1 MGLNL
6 TINRL
11 FVSFRSK
18 AYYKSIVTWIDDK
31 DVPLCPNCGKTFNI
45 LFRKHH
51 CRLCG
56 AVMCSKCSQ
65 FISFQLA
72 KQLTDPD
79 SFLKKSSQQ
88 VDYSS
93 TDEFKLRR
101 ADSLNSLSSYVPDGQ
116 ALKSSFN
123 KLNLNGKSNKQHVN
137 LDSAFLRLCQNCGLN
152 LERKYKFLKNKIGNP
167 AFTSLYDVSL
177 LILIA
182 LGFLFLFCSY
192 RLKS

>member
-1 MGLNL
+1 M
-6 TINRL
+6 
-11 FVSFRSK
+11 VS
-18 AYYKSIVTWIDDK
+18 WIDDK

-72 KQLTDPD
+72 KQLTEPD
-79 SFLKKSSQQ
+79 SFLKQSSQQ
-88 VDYSS
+88 ADPSV
-93 TDEFKLRR
+93 DEFKLRR

-123 KLNLNGKSNKQHVN
+123 KLNLNGKPNKQQQAN
-137 LDSAFLRLCQNCGLN
+137 LESVFLRLCHNCGLS

-167 AFTSLYDVSL
+167 TFTSLYDVSSFY
-177 LILIA
+177 
-182 LGFLFLFCSY
+182 FLFA
-192 RLKS
+192 